1 MCVRGVVENKVE
13 EIERRIIDEV
23 TKRKQREIK
32 NRK

>member
-32 NRK
+32 I

>member
-1 MCVRGVVENKVE
+1 MCVRGVVENEVE